1 MSQNVAVN
9 YFQWVEKNSKL
20 NEYFI
25 RIYNEGKNKEYLI
38 EAGVQNPENELQNVL
53 LFLPER
59 ISIEKIENRVAKLH
73 KNILLKKNI
82 LFT

>member
-9 YFQWVEKNSKL
+9 YFKWVEKNSKL

-38 EAGVQNPENELQNVL
+38 EADVQNPDNELQNVL